1 MTRTE
6 DSPDLFPPFDDRFRP
21 RRLRASAVRRQM
33 VAETRL
39 SPHQLIVPHFILP
52 GKGQRQPIAAMPG
65 QSLISVDLLV
75 ERVGR
80 QLELGLSNHLFFGVV
95 EHGDPMGAT
104 AADPKGPVPRALT
117 ALKEAYGERV
127 ELMADVCLCE
137 YTDHGHCGIPD
148 GQGRILNDE
157 SLPWLSAAA
166 LAYARAGADWVAP
179 SDMMDHR
186 VGHIR
191 STLDAE
197 GFSDTAI
204 LSYSAKYASAYYG
217 PFREAA
223 GSAPAF
229 GDRRAYQMDAAN
241 VREAVKESIMDAEE
255 GADALMVKPALAY
268 LDVIR
273 AVREATD
280 LPLAAYNVSGE
291 YSMVKLMVREDLAN
305 EGLMVRENLLAM
317 TRAGADLI
325 ITYHAEEAVKEG
337 WLQ

>member
-1 MTRTE
+1 
-6 DSPDLFPPFDDRFRP
+6 
-21 RRLRASAVRRQM
+21 M

-39 SPHQLIVPHFILP
+39 SPHQLIVPHFVLP

-65 QSLISVDLLV
+65 QSRVSVDLLV

-80 QLELGLSNHLFFGVV
+80 QLELGLSNHLFFGIV
-95 EHGDPMGAT
+95 EKGDPLGAA
-104 AADPKGPVPRALT
+104 AADPKGPVPMALN
-117 ALKEAYGERV
+117 ALKEAFGEEV

-148 GQGRILNDE
+148 GQGGILNDE
-157 SLPWLSAAA
+157 SLPRLSAAA
-166 LAYARAGADWVAP
+166 VAYAEAGADWVAP

-191 STLDAE
+191 ASLDEA
-197 GFSDTAI
+197 GLADTAI

-223 GSAPAF
+223 GSAPTF
-229 GDRRAYQMDAAN
+229 GDRRAYQMDAPN

-273 AVREATD
+273 AVKESTD

-291 YSMVKLMVREDLAN
+291 YSMVKLMAR
-305 EGLMVRENLLAM
+305 EGLGDEGLLVRENLLAIA
-317 TRAGADLI
+317 RAGADLI
-325 ITYHAEEAVKEG
+325 ITYHAEQAVKEE

>member
-1 MTRTE
+1 
-6 DSPDLFPPFDDRFRP
+6 
-21 RRLRASAVRRQM
+21 M

-39 SPHQLIVPHFILP
+39 SPHQLIVPHFVLP

-65 QSLISVDLLV
+65 QSRVSVDLLV

-80 QLELGLSNHLFFGVV
+80 QLELGLSNHLFFGIV
-95 EHGDPMGAT
+95 EKGDPLGAA
-104 AADPKGPVPRALT
+104 AADPKGPVPMALN
-117 ALKEAYGERV
+117 ALKEAFGEEV

-148 GQGRILNDE
+148 GQGGILNDE
-157 SLPWLSAAA
+157 SLPRLSAAA
-166 LAYARAGADWVAP
+166 VAYAEAGADWVAP

-191 STLDAE
+191 ASLDEA
-197 GFSDTAI
+197 GLADTAI

-223 GSAPAF
+223 GSAPTF
-229 GDRRAYQMDAAN
+229 GDRRAYQMDAPN
-241 VREAVKESIMDAEE
+241 VREAVKES
-255 GADALMVKPALAY
+255 
-268 LDVIR
+268 
-273 AVREATD
+273 TD

-291 YSMVKLMVREDLAN
+291 YSMVKLMAR
-305 EGLMVRENLLAM
+305 EGLGDEGLLVRENLLAIA
-317 TRAGADLI
+317 RAGADLI
-325 ITYHAEEAVKEG
+325 ITYHAEQAVKEE